1 VQPIGARVAA
11 SINYQSLARLKAA
24 LDKTMVGLRP
34 TLQTWADDGQ
44 TGNRKLLRAES
55 RLGAIITPSGV
66 FWSEFVVHCLVESL
80 LASEITFGG
89 LNRCVSKQEL
99 NLLKFSSR

>member
-1 VQPIGARVAA
+1 
-11 SINYQSLARLKAA
+11 LKAA

-66 FWSEFVVHCLVESL
+66 F
-80 LASEITFGG
+80 
-89 LNRCVSKQEL
+89 
-99 NLLKFSSR
+99 